1 MMQSRQELVKCNF
14 NKDYCMARINFDLQE
29 LQAFVA
35 VSEKLSFRGAADELN
50 ISAPALSRRIEKL
63 ESILGV
69 KLFERSTRHVM
80 LTNVGRTFLDHS
92 RGALDELEGAMLGI
106 ADLASQRRG
115 VVTVAC
121 VPSAAYYFLPTVIAR
136 FTKSYPQIR
145 VRILDESA
153 NTVLNAVI
161 NRQADFGINFIG
173 TQEADLEFE
182 PIFTERFVLAVHA
195 GHHLSRR
202 RKIRWEELCDERFM
216 TVGKS
221 SGNRVLIDSA
231 LAQSAR
237 RPTSFFEVAHVSSL
251 LGLVEAGLGVAAVP
265 QLALPAKNHS
275 TLKGIPLI
283 DPEVSRTLGLLCRR
297 NNPLSP
303 AAKVLYA
310 LIKKE
315 TDRR

>member
-1 MMQSRQELVKCNF
+1 
-14 NKDYCMARINFDLQE
+14 MARINFDLQE

-35 VSEKLSFRGAADELN
+35 VSEKLSFRAAAEDLHL
-50 ISAPALSRRIEKL
+50 SAPALSRRIEKL

-69 KLFERSTRHVM
+69 KLFERSTRHVV

-92 RGALDELEGAMLGI
+92 RSALDELEGAMLGI
-106 ADLASQRRG
+106 ADLAAQRRG

-121 VPSAAYYFLPTVIAR
+121 VPSAAYYFLPAVIAK

-182 PIFTERFVLAVHA
+182 PVFTERFVLAVHKD
-195 GHHLSRR
+195 HHLSKR
-202 RKIRWEELCDERFM
+202 RKVRWEELCDERFM
-216 TVGKS
+216 SVGKS

-237 RPTSFFEVAHVSSL
+237 RPSSFFEVAHVSSL

-283 DPEVSRTLGLLCRR
+283 EPEVSRTLGLLCKKHS
-297 NNPLSP
+297 PLSP
-303 AAKVLYA
+303 AAKVLYE

-315 TDRR
+315 ADRR

>member
-1 MMQSRQELVKCNF
+1 MMQSPQELVKCNF

-35 VSEKLSFRGAADELN
+35 VSEKLSFREAAEELN

-92 RGALDELEGAMLGI
+92 RSALDELEGAMLGI
-106 ADLASQRRG
+106 ADLAAQRRG
-115 VVTVAC
+115 MVTVAC

-182 PIFTERFVLAVHA
+182 PIFTERFVLAVHT
-195 GHHLSRR
+195 GHPLSRR

-237 RPTSFFEVAHVSSL
+237 RPTSFFEVAHVQSL

-283 DPEVSRTLGLLCRR
+283 EPEVSRTLGLLCRK
-297 NNPLSP
+297 NSPLSP
-303 AAKVLYA
+303 AANVLYA

>member
-1 MMQSRQELVKCNF
+1 
-14 NKDYCMARINFDLQE
+14 MARINFDLQE

-35 VSEKLSFRGAADELN
+35 VSEKLSFREAAEELN

-92 RGALDELEGAMLGI
+92 RSALDELEGAMLGI
-106 ADLASQRRG
+106 ADLAAQRRG
-115 VVTVAC
+115 MVTVAC

-182 PIFTERFVLAVHA
+182 PIFTERFVLAVHT
-195 GHHLSRR
+195 GHPLSRR

-237 RPTSFFEVAHVSSL
+237 RPTSFFEVAHVQSL

-283 DPEVSRTLGLLCRR
+283 EPEVSRTLGLLCRK
-297 NNPLSP
+297 NSPLSP
-303 AAKVLYA
+303 AANVLYA